1 MQVQPINFNG
11 NISKGRKEFEKLPLA
26 KQVALKSMEKF
37 RQDFN
42 AKNFPPI
49 PAKDSDLAE
58 YVRHAV
64 FVEELVKKRA
74 KDIFAN
80 LRKNMGI

>member
-1 MQVQPINFNG
+1 MKVQAVSFCG
-11 NISKGRKEFEKLPLA
+11 DISKGKKEFEKLPLM
-26 KQVALKSMEKF
+26 KQVVLKSVEKF
-37 RQDFN
+37 RQDIN
-42 AKNFPPI
+42 AKNVPPI

>member
-1 MQVQPINFNG
+1 MKVQAVSFCG
-11 NISKGRKEFEKLPLA
+11 DISKGKKEFEKLPLM
-26 KQVALKSMEKF
+26 KQVVLKSVEKL

-49 PAKDSDLAE
+49 PAKDTDLAE

-64 FVEELVKKRA
+64 FFVFLVKKRA

>member
-1 MQVQPINFNG
+1 M
-11 NISKGRKEFEKLPLA
+11 
-26 KQVALKSMEKF
+26 KQVVLKSVEKY

-58 YVRHAV
+58 YVRQAV

>member
-1 MQVQPINFNG
+1 MQVQPIHFNG

-42 AKNFPPI
+42 TKNFPPI
-49 PAKDSDLAE
+49 PAKNTDLAE

-64 FVEELVKKRA
+64 LVEEVVKKMS
-74 KDIFAN
+74 KDMFAN

>member
-1 MQVQPINFNG
+1 MKVQAVSFCG
-11 NISKGRKEFEKLPLA
+11 DISKGKKEFEKLPLM
-26 KQVALKSMEKF
+26 KQIVLKSVEKY

-49 PAKDSDLAE
+49 PAKDTDLAE
-58 YVRHAV
+58 YVRHVV
-64 FVEELVKKRA
+64 FVDELVKKRA